1 MQDQQAIE
9 KLGRCHSLCQRLA
22 ALEEGEVALSEADHL
37 AFAGFRE
44 VYFSVMGPAPQSR
57 ANSTPTELESQA
69 RLEGL
74 ALAAGLT
81 RPQLVMLISLLA
93 LNSPRATSSSKESLP
108 ASRSKRRRSSKFRT
122 KA

>member
-1 MQDQQAIE
+1 MQDQESIE

-22 ALEEGEVALSEADHL
+22 ALDQGEVALSEADHL

-44 VYFSVMGPAPQSR
+44 VYYSVMGPDPESR
-57 ANSTPTELESQA
+57 ANSTLKELESQE

-74 ALAAGLT
+74 TLAAGLT

-93 LNSPRATSSSKESLP
+93 LNSPRATSSKESFP